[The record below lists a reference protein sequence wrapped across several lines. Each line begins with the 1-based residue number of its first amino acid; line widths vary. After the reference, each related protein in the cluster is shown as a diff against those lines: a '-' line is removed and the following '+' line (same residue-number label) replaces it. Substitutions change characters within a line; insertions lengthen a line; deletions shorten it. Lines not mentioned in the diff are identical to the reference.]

1 MTISS
6 RFRLRAAALGVV
18 MAAVLSVAVSAQA
31 APTPGAQGKS
41 VVVLG
46 DSFSANGDI
55 AAALENAAPDAK
67 VDCTHSPTSWP
78 TQLAQGMGL
87 WGSGDFADLSCR
99 GASLVSGP
107 GLTLVHQARNAD
119 AQGAFGPATRAV
131 LIQSGLNDA
140 WGSNTV
146 KLRQTLL
153 NCVLD
158 VVRGCGPEAAE
169 QGRAT
174 DFRGVDGTLYAQKI
188 RPVVEYV
195 RYYAPNARIV
205 LVGYPEMNVPGQQH
219 WCVDVLGV
227 GSIVQHRAGA
237 AIALWDRMDAAQRE
251 AAASLGVE
259 FFDARSATSGHGLCS
274 TEPWLAGILDPR
286 RELMGT
292 PVHPTPRGDAAV
304 AAGLRQLITG

>member
-1 MTISS
+1 MRISS
-6 RFRLRAAALGVV
+6 RFRSTAAALAVATASV
-18 MAAVLSVAVSAQA
+18 LAVAAPVQA
-31 APTPGAQGKS
+31 APAAGQGKA

-67 VDCTHSPTSWP
+67 VDCSHSPTSWP
-78 TQLAQGMGL
+78 TQLAQGMNL
-87 WGSGDFADLSCR
+87 WGTEDFADLSCR

-119 AQGAFGPATRAV
+119 AQGAFGPDTRAV

-140 WGSNTV
+140 WGNNTV

-158 VVRGCGPEAAE
+158 VIRGCGPEAAE

-174 DFRGVDGTLYAQKI
+174 DFRGVDGALYAQKI

-195 RYYAPNARIV
+195 RYYAPAARII
-205 LVGYPEMNVPGQQH
+205 LVGYPEMNVPGQRH
-219 WCVDVLGV
+219 WCVEVLGL
-227 GSIVQHRAGA
+227 GAIVQRDAGA
-237 AIALWDRMDAAQRE
+237 AIALWDRMDAAQRT
-251 AAASLGVE
+251 AAETLGVE
-259 FFDARSATSGHGLCS
+259 FFDARAVTAGHGLCS
-274 TEPWLAGILDPR
+274 AEPWLAGILDPR